1 MVGERELIRL
11 AERKREIMLENDRAR
26 QRLAEQL
33 SNARSLGSTVDAG
46 VDRARR
52 LGPWLLLV
60 APAVGYLVARQGKGV
75 VEIVRAAR
83 SGLSWMSTIREVAAW
98 LGRR

>member
-60 APAVGYLVARQGKGV
+60 APAVARQGKGV

>member
-11 AERKREIMLENDRAR
+11 AERKREIMLDNDKAR
-26 QRLAEQL
+26 QRLAEEFAKAQ
-33 SNARSLGSTVDAG
+33 SLGSTVDSG
-46 VDRARR
+46 LDRARK
-52 LGPWLLLV
+52 LGPWLLVL
-60 APAVGYLVARQGKGV
+60 APAVGYLVARQGRGV

-83 SGLSWMSTIREVAAW
+83 SGLSWISTVREIAAW

>member
-11 AERKREIMLENDRAR
+11 AERKREIMLENDKAR
-26 QRLAEQL
+26 QRLADEFAK
-33 SNARSLGSTVDAG
+33 ARSLGSTVDSG
-46 VDRARR
+46 VDRARK
-52 LGPWLLLV
+52 LGPWLLLI

-83 SGLSWMSTIREVAAW
+83 SGLGWISTIREVAGW
-98 LGRR
+98 LGRK